1 MSRYTTPSHVM
12 LCHQM
17 AVNVMLC
24 HIKSN
29 HIISY
34 HIISWH
40 VNKVEMASSTIHI
53 MYVCGGC
60 LDRTIL
66 ALHSIA
72 TFHHSPN
79 TLSYSSSLSTLFLFS
94 LCHDCFIVFLS
105 LSRIPFPQITS
116 HSPPLNRFAPFQ
128 SSVSIPM
135 TTSSPIPSLSLHPSS
150 ALLHL
155 IHPNTLSRPTIRRLH
170 KKTDHSISSGQ

>member
-1 MSRYTTPSHVM
+1 MSPNGSK
-12 LCHQM
+12 CN
-17 AVNVMLC
+17 AVSYQ
-24 HIKSN
+24 IKSN

-170 KKTDHSISSGQ
+170 KKTHHSISSGQ